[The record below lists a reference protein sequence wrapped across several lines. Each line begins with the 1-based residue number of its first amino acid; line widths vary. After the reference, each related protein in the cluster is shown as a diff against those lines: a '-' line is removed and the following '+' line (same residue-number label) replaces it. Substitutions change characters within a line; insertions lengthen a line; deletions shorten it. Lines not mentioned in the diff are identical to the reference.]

1 MRYELSRE
9 LSTDLRGGASVGAA
23 QTFALGSKKLNLGHA
38 SPGAVDHV
46 RFEIQS
52 NYGNDEWTC
61 LYRLRV
67 HGVPVAARR
76 TVNYE

>member
-1 MRYELSRE
+1 
-9 LSTDLRGGASVGAA
+9 
-23 QTFALGSKKLNLGHA
+23 
-38 SPGAVDHV
+38 V